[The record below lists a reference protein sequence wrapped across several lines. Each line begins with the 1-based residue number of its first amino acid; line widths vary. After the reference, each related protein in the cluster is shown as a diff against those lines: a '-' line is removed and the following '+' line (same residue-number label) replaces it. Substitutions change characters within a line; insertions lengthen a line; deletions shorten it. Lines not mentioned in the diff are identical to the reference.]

1 MPLFR
6 VTEKGLEE
14 IERTDFATA
23 QIRERQDLQRF
34 LRDQIDAVDRDPY
47 VLSEEFSRWE
57 EGSRRIDLL
66 ALDRDANLVVIEL
79 KRSDHGGHMELQAIR
94 YAAMIANVTFDQA
107 VRAHKEYITSRSFDW
122 DAEQHILEF
131 LGWDE
136 ANEEAFGSSV
146 RILLV
151 SADFSRELTTS
162 VLWLNENGLDIRCIR
177 LRPYQLDSAL
187 MLQVEQVLPLPEA
200 QEYMVGVREK
210 QRREATTSTKDLTR
224 FDVEIDGNLFTRLA
238 KRQAIVRVAHRL
250 CASGVSPY
258 TLAESSGRAF
268 NTIWRHADGDL
279 DADELFTAL
288 EQQAD
293 DGGPAFDPRRWF
305 VDNDLLIQSDGKTWA
320 FTKMWGTK
328 TEEIMQR
335 WLSEHPNSGITVQRS
350 D

>member
-1 MPLFR
+1 
-6 VTEKGLEE
+6 
-14 IERTDFATA
+14 
-23 QIRERQDLQRF
+23 
-34 LRDQIDAVDRDPY
+34 
-47 VLSEEFSRWE
+47 
-57 EGSRRIDLL
+57 
-66 ALDRDANLVVIEL
+66 
-79 KRSDHGGHMELQAIR
+79 MELQAIR